1 MTTLTLTHEYAV
13 CTTCQAMVSE
23 NARLRAEI
31 ARLEWDETIGMFNA
45 AGGYRAIDALPAGKY
60 ALVFCDI
67 DYLKTING
75 ATGNHV
81 QTNRYLADGLKIR
94 PGEIAIRLMGDEFLF
109 ILADQPEASLPAM
122 FERRRR
128 VGVDPVAFV
137 SRLAGQLASQ
147 PLNERERAML
157 PSGVLSATFA
167 WQAGVAKQDIRMAIE
182 DLSKNVLAQKEARP
196 C

>member
-1 MTTLTLTHEYAV
+1 MAQYILQHQPS
-13 CTTCQAMVSE
+13 TCQNCIAME
-23 NARLRAEI
+23 QEI
-31 ARLEWDETIGMFNA
+31 ARLEWDETIGMLNS
-45 AGGYRAIDALPAGKY
+45 AGGYRAIDALPDGEY

-67 DYLKTING
+67 DYLKQINN

-109 ILADQPEASLPAM
+109 ILTDQPTAPLPTM

-128 VGVDPVAFV
+128 AGVDPVAFV
-137 SRLAGQLASQ
+137 SRLASQLASQ
-147 PLNERERAML
+147 PLNEQERSRL

-167 WQAGVAKQDIRMAIE
+167 WQAGVAKQDIRAAIE
-182 DLSKNVLAQKEARP
+182 VLSQDVLAQKEARA
-196 C
+196 